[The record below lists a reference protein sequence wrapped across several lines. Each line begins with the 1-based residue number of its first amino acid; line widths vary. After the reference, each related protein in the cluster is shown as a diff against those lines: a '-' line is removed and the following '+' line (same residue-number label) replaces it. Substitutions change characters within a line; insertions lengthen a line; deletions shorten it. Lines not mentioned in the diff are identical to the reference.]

1 MRCVIY
7 TEHIIR
13 SVEKIGGTTM
23 AKAKFG
29 SALALVVVI
38 AYPQFSNAESANTA
52 ITFTEDIAPI
62 LQEKCQACHRP
73 DSMAPMSLVTYE
85 DVRPWAKAIRER
97 VLTRQ
102 MPPWHIDKTVG
113 IQKFKNDRS
122 LPDAQIDTIVKWVD
136 AGIPKGDP
144 KDIPP
149 PKQWPNE
156 SKWNFADLFG
166 GPPELILKSPDWTVP
181 AVGLDVWYKPV
192 VPTGLT
198 EPRWVR
204 AIEIHPATV
213 KGRKITHH
221 ALARLQQEDPEL
233 NLAAAADD
241 AAAGGALLGGL
252 FMEWAVGKQGEIMR
266 PNSGK
271 LMLPGSKIIFEMHYH
286 AIGEQITDHV
296 ELGIYFYPK
305 GEEPKYRQTLAALQ
319 SVAGGS
325 HNIDIPPESTF
336 VSQNFIP
343 MRMAGRI
350 ENFQPHM
357 RLRGKAMSM
366 EAILPSGQTVMLSH
380 VNNFNFN
387 WHNNYV
393 YADEVAPLL
402 PKGTILKITSW
413 YDNTSNN
420 PHNPDPQQWVGFG
433 DRTVDEMGH
442 AWVNITYMSDE
453 DFQAELAKRKAEAQ
467 LAKQEE

>member
-1 MRCVIY
+1 MS
-7 TEHIIR
+7 H
-13 SVEKIGGTTM
+13 
-23 AKAKFG
+23 AKLLG
-29 SALALVVVI
+29 ALALVVLI
-38 AYPQFSNAESANTA
+38 AFPQFTNAQAANNS
-52 ITFTEDIAPI
+52 ITFTKDIAPI
-62 LQEKCQACHRP
+62 FQEKCQACHRT

-85 DVRPWAKAIRER
+85 EARPWAKAIRER
-97 VLTRQ
+97 VITRQ

-122 LPDAQIDTIVKWVD
+122 LSDPQIDTVVKWVD
-136 AGIPKGDP
+136 AGAPKGDMKDMPAP
-144 KDIPP
+144 KV
-149 PKQWPNE
+149 WPDE
-156 SKWNFADLFG
+156 SKWIFADMFG
-166 GPPELILKSPDWTVP
+166 GAPDLIIKSPDWTVP
-181 AVGLDVWYKPV
+181 PVGLDAWYKPV

-213 KGRKITHH
+213 KGRKVTHH
-221 ALARLQQEDPEL
+221 ALARLQQQEPEVQRTD
-233 NLAAAADD
+233 AAASADD
-241 AAAGGALLGGL
+241 ASAAVLGGL
-252 FMEWAVGKQGEIMR
+252 FMEWAVGKTGEIMR

-271 LMLPGSKIIFEMHYH
+271 LMLPGSKIIFETHYH
-286 AIGEQITDHV
+286 SVGEQITDHV

-305 GEEPKYRQTLAALQ
+305 GQEPKYRQTLAALQ

-325 HNIDIPPESTF
+325 RNIDIAPESTF

-343 MRMAGRI
+343 LRQAGRV

-357 RLRGKAMSM
+357 HLRGKAMSM
-366 EAILPSGQTVMLSH
+366 EAILPTGQTMMLSH

-393 YADEVAPLL
+393 YADDVAPLL

-413 YDNTSNN
+413 YDNTANN
-420 PHNPDPQQWVGFG
+420 PHNPDPNQWVGFG

-442 AWVNITYMSDE
+442 AWVNITFMSDE
-453 DFQAELAKRKAEAQ
+453 DYQAEVAKRKAETQATQ
-467 LAKQEE
+467 QQ